1 MTVPSIA
8 HIVAKSNRESL
19 ARVLGDNAYLVG
31 LIAGLTD
38 ESADRVREKL
48 AYEHQNLGAAV
59 RKALGELR
67 IEPYVW
73 SDKLGEFYE
82 QTDAFLYET
91 LVSNRRPM
99 KDQMRVFMTSFLAAY
114 SPGPQRIITFGDG
127 LGIDSLFLAEA
138 GHSVDYYEVS
148 QRCIRFAQSLSERVG
163 RQLSIVTSADD
174 IATESYDA
182 AVCLDVLEHL
192 PAPPQVVAQLASY
205 LRPGG
210 RLIVHAPFWHIH
222 PNVSTH
228 LKSNLRYSGNIAT
241 LYGAH
246 GLRLIA
252 GQFFWNPI
260 VLEKVGP
267 GVALTPVSSG
277 VRARLIFGGLLLKC
291 ARLTRLPHLLVLRWM
306 LRNDQRRLRTM
317 AVDLV
322 ASAET

>member
-1 MTVPSIA
+1 MHIA
-8 HIVAKSNRESL
+8 AKSNSESL
-19 ARVLGDNAYLVG
+19 ARALEDNAYLVG
-31 LIAGLTD
+31 LIAGLTGD
-38 ESADRVREKL
+38 SADRVREKL
-48 AYEHQNLGAAV
+48 VHEHHNPGAAV
-59 RKALGELR
+59 HKALRELR

-73 SDKLGEFYE
+73 SDKLVEFYQ

-91 LVSNRRPM
+91 LVWNRTLM
-99 KDQMRVFMTSFLAAY
+99 KNQMRVFMASFLAAY
-114 SPGPQRIITFGDG
+114 CPGPQRIITFGDG
-127 LGIDSLFLAEA
+127 LSIDSLFLAEA

-148 QRCIRFAQSLSERVG
+148 QRCIRFAQSLGDRVG

-174 IATESYDA
+174 IATESYDL

-192 PAPPQVVAQLASY
+192 PEPPQVVAQLASY

-210 RLIVHAPFWHIH
+210 RLIVHAPFWHIQ

-228 LKSNLRYSGNIAT
+228 LKSNLRYSGNIDI

-246 GLRLIA
+246 GLRPIA

-260 VLEKVGP
+260 VLEKVAP
-267 GVALTPVSSG
+267 GVALTPVSSR
-277 VRARLIFGGLLLKC
+277 VRATLICGGLLLKC
-291 ARLTRLPHLLVLRWM
+291 ARVTRLPHLLVLRWM

-317 AVDLV
+317 AADLA